1 MATNAGKVQRKRDSR
16 GSGGQPSDGTG
27 THEKG
32 RDWSGYVR
40 SPPREINE
48 RIVQIDGAS
57 FADAARDF
65 GHRDMVGKW
74 VYG

>member
-1 MATNAGKVQRKRDSR
+1 MASNARKVQRKRDSR
-16 GSGGQPSDGTG
+16 GSGSQPSGGTG
-27 THEKG
+27 ADESR
-32 RDWSGYVR
+32 RDAPGYVR
-40 SPPREINE
+40 SAAKEINA

-74 VYG
+74 AYG

>member
-1 MATNAGKVQRKRDSR
+1 MASNARKVQRKRDSR
-16 GSGGQPSDGTG
+16 GSGSQPSNSGGTDAPR
-27 THEKG
+27 